1 MTLKPT
7 RTGFDLDLSSPT
19 AHKTAAAFGPVVT
32 VVPPPAAKLLAAWL
46 QAAGRHAGRAGAAPP
61 YVFVPGG
68 DAAAPLGSPRWT
80 ELVQRVF
87 KKHAGV
93 PLAPK
98 ELRSSLVTWLRSDTN
113 SDAVLKSAA
122 FAMRHSPAQ
131 AAGVAYDRERA
142 ERLSRAAVE
151 AVRAHAARF

>member
-1 MTLKPT
+1 MPHVPQTN
-7 RTGFDLDLSSPT
+7 SSPNTECACTRLGLT
-19 AHKTAAAFGPVVT
+19 ARASRSTCSAMCCVLCLES
-32 VVPPPAAKLLAAWL
+32 LLRTICAERLRSDLWACT
-46 QAAGRHAGRAGAAPP
+46 RA
-61 YVFVPGG
+61 
-68 DAAAPLGSPRWT
+68 S
-80 ELVQRVF
+80 
-87 KKHAGV
+87 

-98 ELRSSLVTWLRSDTN
+98 ELRSSLVTWLRSDAN

>member
-1 MTLKPT
+1 MYSASTSKI
-7 RTGFDLDLSSPT
+7 S
-19 AHKTAAAFGPVVT
+19 
-32 VVPPPAAKLLAAWL
+32 
-46 QAAGRHAGRAGAAPP
+46 HALP
-61 YVFVPGG
+61 VPGRDDG
-68 DAAAPLGSPRWT
+68 SAPLASPRWT

-87 KKHAGV
+87 KRHAGV

-98 ELRSSLVTWLRSDTN
+98 ELRSSLVTWLRSDAN

-131 AAGVAYDRERA
+131 AAGVAYDKERS
-142 ERLSRAAVE
+142 ERLSKKAVE